1 MTTNL
6 RFGSFMA
13 GTALAIAAVAFLAS
27 SAHAASTVYAFTARG
42 TITDDHES
50 DKTIKV
56 DITKVDGKAQAKTDL
71 NGENKEFKVGTAKVL
86 RVVQGKDKSAT
97 YKTLAMG
104 QEISFKGVKKDD
116 DTFVLSFIRIHE
128 RNFTVIG
135 TLDALDK
142 TAKTLT
148 VKAINSTYKPTT
160 YKNGA
165 KIDMTFTDD
174 TTFYEKGTIERAL
187 TDINMD
193 AQRVKLVGVIKNSST
208 WEVVKFYN
216 KHKGN

>member
-6 RFGSFMA
+6 RLASFTSGA
-13 GTALAIAAVAFLAS
+13 VLALALLALTTGHADAKAVYS
-27 SAHAASTVYAFTARG
+27 FTARG
-42 TITDDHES
+42 TITDDHET

-56 DITKVDGKAQAKTDL
+56 DITKVEGKQQAKDDL
-71 NGENKEFKVGTAKVL
+71 QGENVEFKVGSAKVL
-86 RVVQGKDKSAT
+86 RVVQGKDKAAT

-104 QEISFKGVKKDD
+104 QEIGFKGTKNDD
-116 DTFVLSFIRIHE
+116 DTYTITFARINE

-142 TAKTLT
+142 TAKTLV
-148 VKAINSTYKPTT
+148 VKAINSTYKPTI

-165 KIDMTFTDD
+165 KITMTYNDD
-174 TTFYEKGTIERAL
+174 STFYENNSERAIG
-187 TDINMD
+187 DINMD
-193 AQRVKLVGVIKNSST
+193 AQRVKVVGVIKDSST

-216 KHKGN
+216 KHKGNK